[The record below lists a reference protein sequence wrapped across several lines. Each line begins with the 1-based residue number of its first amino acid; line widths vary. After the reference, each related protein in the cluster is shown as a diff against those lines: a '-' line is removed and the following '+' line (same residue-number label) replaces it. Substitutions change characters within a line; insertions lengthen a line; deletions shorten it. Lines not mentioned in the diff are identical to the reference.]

1 MFCPTQASYK
11 WKKYTYRASST
22 KDNIYINFCFFYL
35 KRLFHDKSRT
45 ASLWPS
51 SEYFDFYMPCTWKET
66 NETNA
71 TLFITCF
78 NKIRGYLMMWSLLLQ
93 VYLWI
98 NKRLF
103 AVMLH
108 NDARGESKSLDIQ
121 KICFNIG
128 PLTFLDFFRFLL
140 PSETTGSSV
149 STKSKSQI
157 SMCGSIVP
165 TATKLPVYKKW

>member
-1 MFCPTQASYK
+1 
-11 WKKYTYRASST
+11 
-22 KDNIYINFCFFYL
+22 
-35 KRLFHDKSRT
+35 
-45 ASLWPS
+45 
-51 SEYFDFYMPCTWKET
+51 
-66 NETNA
+66 
-71 TLFITCF
+71 
-78 NKIRGYLMMWSLLLQ
+78 MMWSLLLQ

-128 PLTFLDFFRFLL
+128 PLTFLDFFRFLF